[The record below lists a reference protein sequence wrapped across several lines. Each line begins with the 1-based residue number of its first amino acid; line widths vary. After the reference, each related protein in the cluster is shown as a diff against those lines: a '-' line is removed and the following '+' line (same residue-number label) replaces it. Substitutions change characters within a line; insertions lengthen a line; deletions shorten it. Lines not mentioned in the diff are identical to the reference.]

1 MPDPLADIDWKGLA
15 GTILG
20 TVRIKVVG
28 YLKDHQEAEQ
38 FLIKCSEQIAK
49 LTLRN
54 IITSDPATKADIAD
68 EINAYKQAMVL
79 EADAVIIDAEGA
91 AKSTIM
97 SILETTFD
105 VLVKVAPILLKAI

>member
-1 MPDPLADIDWKGLA
+1 MADIDWKGLA
-15 GTILG
+15 GAVLG
-20 TVRIKVVG
+20 TIKAKVAG

-38 FLIKCSEQIAK
+38 FLTKCSEEIAK

-54 IITSDPATKADIAD
+54 LITSDPTLKADIAD
-68 EINAYKQAMVL
+68 EINAYKSAMLL